1 MNRRRVDSRKG
12 SGKPTTKS
20 PAVPKKQADATKRVS
35 PNSFQKLER
44 KKALLSPKVS
54 VSSQSRDLPLR
65 SRPSK
70 STSSPHQTSGKP
82 EELHKST
89 SVVSPSLSRL
99 RKPKLVT
106 PTRATRH
113 SGQTVEKCKYHPALI
128 DEEVVKSKPLQDLTV
143 SAVHHA
149 GSDHSTI
156 GSSSSQSLIVSEH
169 HMRILSEDLA
179 KHSELIFGISIP
191 NVMISSD
198 HETEMFETIATH
210 ISKWKML
217 GRYLGLEDE
226 VLDEIEDHNHF
237 TGEKCLKML
246 MRFKSDVGSQATYV
260 RLATALKDTM
270 NDRLISDI
278 SKYFPLRLQSL
289 SSIRTY
295 SIQLTSDVSTDKMI
309 NQLSGTREDFRLQR
323 NDGKRKARVQVSY
336 PPGCTD
342 SRANDPLCFE
352 LNLLDTGG
360 IRVIEDVCIA
370 AAYREVKKLHLN
382 ITYL

>member
-1 MNRRRVDSRKG
+1 MNRRHVDIRKG
-12 SGKPTTKS
+12 SGRPTTKS

-44 KKALLSPKVS
+44 KRAVLSSKVS
-54 VSSQSRDLPLR
+54 VSSQSRDLSLR

-82 EELHKST
+82 EELHKSR

-99 RKPKLVT
+99 RKPNLKLVT
-106 PTRATRH
+106 PTRH
-113 SGQTVEKCKYHPALI
+113 SGQTVEKRKHHPALI
-128 DEEVVKSKPLQDLTV
+128 DEEVVKRKPLQDLTV

-191 NVMISSD
+191 DVMISSD

-289 SSIRTY
+289 SSIHTY
-295 SIQLTSDVSTDKMI
+295 SIQLTSDISTDRMI
-309 NQLSGTREDFRLQR
+309 NQLSDTREDFTLQR

-336 PPGCTD
+336 PPECVD

-352 LNLLDTGG
+352 LNLLDSGG

-370 AAYREVKKLHLN
+370 AAYRKVKKLHLN